1 MRVCL
6 LAVGRL
12 KAPFALTGCEEFA
25 SRITKT
31 WPIDLREVAD
41 AVRRGGKDAANFKAQ
56 EGDAL
61 HAALAQGSG
70 PVVVLDDGQWM
81 REQDG
86 QLQEMQNT
94 LGTLTQVSQSVGNIQ
109 NEFNTLFPD
118 QASWD
123 NYDFSNFGGKLDEWS
138 TEIDNATIEAM
149 TAQGIVQRAA
159 LNVTNVNSLLA
170 QSQTADGEVR
180 QLQLLNQS
188 MGILAQQMND
198 SLQLLAANGRLEA
211 AQAAQQEKSREAAR
225 ARKTKMLQN
234 LGKAEYDTAP
244 LSHLP

>member
-1 MRVCL
+1 
-6 LAVGRL
+6 
-12 KAPFALTGCEEFA
+12 
-25 SRITKT
+25 
-31 WPIDLREVAD
+31 
-41 AVRRGGKDAANFKAQ
+41 
-56 EGDAL
+56 
-61 HAALAQGSG
+61 
-70 PVVVLDDGQWM
+70 
-81 REQDG
+81 
-86 QLQEMQNT
+86 
-94 LGTLTQVSQSVGNIQ
+94 
-109 NEFNTLFPD
+109 
-118 QASWD
+118 
-123 NYDFSNFGGKLDEWS
+123 
-138 TEIDNATIEAM
+138 M
-149 TAQGIVQRAA
+149 TAQSIVQRAA

-225 ARKTKMLQN
+225 ARKTKMMQN